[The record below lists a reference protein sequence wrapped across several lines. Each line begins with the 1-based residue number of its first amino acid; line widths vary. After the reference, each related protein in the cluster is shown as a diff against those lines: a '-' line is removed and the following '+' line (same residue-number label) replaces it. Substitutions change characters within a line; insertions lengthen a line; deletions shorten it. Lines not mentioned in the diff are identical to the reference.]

1 MTERRARRV
10 DVAAQPRH
18 VSLDQEA
25 VEPVDPAGAPGAG
38 EQFEYPGI
46 VLRRESDGAPPEE
59 TWLPMGDEPSDED
72 DERLI
77 AALHDAW
84 LWTTES
90 ERDADT
96 VSGTL

>member
-1 MTERRARRV
+1 MSERRARRV

-18 VSLDQEA
+18 VSLD
-25 VEPVDPAGAPGAG
+25 PDPDA
-38 EQFEYPGI
+38 EFEYTGI
-46 VLRRESDGAPPEE
+46 VLRRELDGAPAEE
-59 TWLPMGDEPSDED
+59 TWLPVGDEPSEED

-90 ERDADT
+90 ERDPVT
-96 VSGTL
+96 MPE

>member
-10 DVAAQPRH
+10 DVAAEPRH

-25 VEPVDPAGAPGAG
+25 VEPSGAPEAG
-38 EQFEYPGI
+38 EEFEYPGI
-46 VLRRESDGAPPEE
+46 VLRRERDGAPAEE